1 MKTRILVFLLMLTV
15 TMVLCACDAKRRA
28 QRRIR
33 RITERCPELVT
44 VQAHPIDTFIELPPV
59 VDSAVMPL
67 APLLDCQAVKIQT
80 EQGTFTATA
89 TDDSLT
95 ITYEAEQEPVHYED
109 TLHYLQVVIEDPPP
123 AEKKKPPA
131 FLWFLLGM
139 VVVLLAII
147 ITAIIIV
154 IKMVKVS

>member
-1 MKTRILVFLLMLTV
+1 MRTRCLILLLMLSV
-15 TMVLCACDAKRRA
+15 TMALCACDAKRRA

-44 VQAHPIDTFIELPPV
+44 VQAHPIDTFIPLPPV

-67 APLLDCQAVKIQT
+67 APLLDGQAVKIQT

-95 ITYEAEQEPVHYED
+95 ITYEAERAPIHYAD
-109 TLHYLQVVIEDPPP
+109 TLNYSQVVIEEPPP
-123 AEKKKPPA
+123 NKKPPNI
-131 FLWFLLGM
+131 LWILLGM
-139 VVVLLAII
+139 VIVFVAILVFVMVVI
-147 ITAIIIV
+147 
-154 IKMVKVS
+154 IKMVMAS

>member
-1 MKTRILVFLLMLTV
+1 MKTRCFLFLVMLSL
-15 TMVLCACDAKRRA
+15 VLCACDANRRA

-33 RITERCPELVT
+33 RIVERCPELVSE
-44 VQAHPIDTFIELPPV
+44 QAHPIDTFLAVPSV
-59 VDSAVMPL
+59 ADSARLPL
-67 APLLDCQAVKIQT
+67 APLMEGQPIVVTT

-89 TDDSLT
+89 TDDTLT
-95 ITYEAEQEPVHYED
+95 ITYETEPEPIHFAD
-109 TLHYLQVVIEDPPP
+109 TVKYAQVVIEEQPH
-123 AEKKKPPA
+123 AKKKPPA

>member
-1 MKTRILVFLLMLTV
+1 MKTRHFILFLLLV
-15 TMVLCACDAKRRA
+15 SMVLCACDAKRHA

-44 VQAHPIDTFIELPPV
+44 VQAHPFDTFIPLPPV

-67 APLLDCQAVKIQT
+67 APLLDGQAVRIQT

-95 ITYEAEQEPVHYED
+95 VTYEAEQEPIHYED
-109 TLHYLQVVIEDPPP
+109 SLRYSQVVIEEPPP
-123 AEKKKPPA
+123 SKKPPN
-131 FLWFLLGM
+131 FLWVLLGM
-139 VVVLLAII
+139 VIVLAGILAFVMVVI
-147 ITAIIIV
+147 
-154 IKMVKVS
+154 IKMVKAS

>member
-1 MKTRILVFLLMLTV
+1 MKTRYFLFLMMLLV

-44 VQAHPIDTFIELPPV
+44 VQAHPIDTFIELPPLA
-59 VDSAVMPL
+59 DTAVMPL
-67 APLLDCQAVKIQT
+67 APLLDGQAVKIQT

-95 ITYEAEQEPVHYED
+95 VTYEAEPEPVHFSD
-109 TLHYLQVVIEDPPP
+109 TLHYSQVVVEESPP
-123 AEKKKPPA
+123 AKKKPPA
-131 FLWFLLGM
+131 FMWFLLGM
-139 VVVLLAII
+139 VLVLLAVIV
-147 ITAIIIV
+147 TAIVIV
-154 IKMVKVS
+154 IKMVKTS

>member
-1 MKTRILVFLLMLTV
+1 MKTRHFILFLLLV
-15 TMVLCACDAKRRA
+15 SMVLCACDAKRRA

-33 RITERCPELVT
+33 RIAERCPELLS
-44 VQAHPIDTFIELPPV
+44 VQAHPIDTFIPLPPV

-67 APLLDCQAVKIQT
+67 APLLDGQAVKIQT

-95 ITYEAEQEPVHYED
+95 VTYEAEQEPVHFSD
-109 TLHYLQVVIEDPPP
+109 TLHYSQVVIEEAPP
-123 AEKKKPPA
+123 AKKKPPA
-131 FLWFLLGM
+131 FMWFLLGM
-139 VVVLLAII
+139 VIVLLAVI
-147 ITAIIIV
+147 ITAIVIV

>member
-1 MKTRILVFLLMLTV
+1 MKTRLFILFLMSLG
-15 TMVLCACDAKRRA
+15 LCACDANRRA

-44 VQAHPIDTFIELPPV
+44 VQAHPIDTFIELPPLA
-59 VDSAVMPL
+59 DTAVMPL
-67 APLLDCQAVKIQT
+67 APLLDGQAVKIQT

-95 ITYEAEQEPVHYED
+95 VTYEAEPEPIHYAD
-109 TLHYLQVVIEDPPP
+109 TLHYQQVVIEAAP
-123 AEKKKPPA
+123 EKKKPPA

-139 VVVLLAII
+139 VIVLLAVI
-147 ITAIIIV
+147 ITAIVIV
-154 IKMVKVS
+154 IKMVRVS

>member
-1 MKTRILVFLLMLTV
+1 MMLSV

-33 RITERCPELVT
+33 RITEQCPELLS
-44 VQAHPIDTFIELPPV
+44 VQAHPIDTFIELPPLA
-59 VDSAVMPL
+59 DTAVMPL
-67 APLLDCQAVKIQT
+67 APLLDGQAVKIQT

-95 ITYEAEQEPVHYED
+95 VTYEAEPEPVHFSD
-109 TLHYLQVVIEDPPP
+109 TLHYQQVVIEAAP
-123 AEKKKPPA
+123 EKKKPPA

-139 VVVLLAII
+139 VIVLLAVIVI
-147 ITAIIIV
+147 VIVIV
-154 IKMVKVS
+154 IKMVKTS

>member
-1 MKTRILVFLLMLTV
+1 MKTRCFLFLLLVSMA
-15 TMVLCACDAKRRA
+15 LCACDAKRRA

-33 RITERCPELVT
+33 RIVERCPELLS
-44 VQAHPIDTFIELPPV
+44 VQAHPIDTFIELPPLA
-59 VDSAVMPL
+59 DSAVMPL
-67 APLLDCQAVKIQT
+67 APLLDGQAVKIQT

-89 TDDSLT
+89 TNDSLT
-95 ITYEAEQEPVHYED
+95 VTYEAEQEPVHYED
-109 TLHYLQVVIEDPPP
+109 TLRYSQVVIEDPPP

-131 FLWFLLGM
+131 FLWFFLGM

-154 IKMVKVS
+154 IKMVKTS